1 MSKILKDDVTADS
14 FKIKVEAILER
25 LEAYKDKPEFNLEIL
40 NNDLEKIALSNR
52 PSLDELIKRGMLEE
66 LSYQIDDPQSSF
78 NQSTQETFKASDIS
92 DMMFS
97 DKMEKGSRTQYY
109 MMDVDN
115 ENALTGIKYQEGDTF
130 DKVYERVAESMRYFP
145 EDVEITP
152 KLEFTQYMKY
162 GYDEVFDTL
171 ALDNEFEFSHVLEDY
186 TIDRG
191 NINRGDLKIIYNN
204 LAEELGHDEY
214 YPESEIADDISVARG
229 TENKEVAFDDVEI

>member
-1 MSKILKDDVTADS
+1 MSKILKEDVTADS
-14 FKIKVEAILER
+14 FKIKVETILER
-25 LEAYKDKPEFNLEIL
+25 LEAYKDKSEFNLEVF

-52 PSLDELIKRGMLEE
+52 PSLDELIKRDMLEE

-78 NQSTQETFKASDIS
+78 NQSTQEAFKTSDIS

-97 DKMEKGSRTQYY
+97 DRLEKGSRTQYY

-115 ENALTGIKYQEGDTF
+115 ENALTRIKYQEGDTF
-130 DKVYERVAESMRYFP
+130 DKVYDRVAESMRYFP

-152 KLEFTQYMKY
+152 QVEFTQYMKY
-162 GYDEVFDTL
+162 GYDELFDTL

-204 LAEELGHDEY
+204 LAEELGYDEY
-214 YPESEIADDISVARG
+214 YPEREIADDISMARG
-229 TENKEVAFDDVEI
+229 TNNKEVALDDVDI

>member
-14 FKIKVEAILER
+14 FKAKVEAILER
-25 LEAYKDKPEFNLEIL
+25 LEAYKDKPEFNLEVL

-52 PSLDELIKRGMLEE
+52 PSLDELIKRDMLEE

-78 NQSTQETFKASDIS
+78 NQSTQETFKTSDIS

-97 DKMEKGSRTQYY
+97 DKMEKGSKTQYY

-130 DKVYERVAESMRYFP
+130 DKVYDRVAESMRYFP
-145 EDVEITP
+145 EGVEINP

-214 YPESEIADDISVARG
+214 YPEMEIADDISMARG
-229 TENKEVAFDDVEI
+229 TNNKEVALDDVDI

>member
-14 FKIKVEAILER
+14 FKTKVEAILER
-25 LEAYKDKPEFNLEIL
+25 LEAYKDKPEFNLEVL

-52 PSLDELIKRGMLEE
+52 PSLDELIKRDMLEE

-78 NQSTQETFKASDIS
+78 NQSTHETFKTFDIS

-97 DKMEKGSRTQYY
+97 DKMEKGSKTQYY

-130 DKVYERVAESMRYFP
+130 DKVYDRVAESMRYVP
-145 EDVEITP
+145 DDVEITP

-214 YPESEIADDISVARG
+214 YPESEISNDISVARG
-229 TENKEVAFDDVEI
+229 TDNKEFEFNDVDI

>member
-14 FKIKVEAILER
+14 FKTKVEAILER
-25 LEAYKDKPEFNLEIL
+25 LEAYKDKPEFNLEVL

-52 PSLDELIKRGMLEE
+52 PSLDELIKRDMLEE

-78 NQSTQETFKASDIS
+78 NQSTQETFKTFDIS

-97 DKMEKGSRTQYY
+97 DKMEKGSKTQYY

-130 DKVYERVAESMRYFP
+130 DKVYDRVAESMRYVP
-145 EDVEITP
+145 DDVEITP

-214 YPESEIADDISVARG
+214 YPESEIANDIAIARG
-229 TENKEVAFDDVEI
+229 TVNKEVTFDDVDI

>member
-1 MSKILKDDVTADS
+1 MIYFT
-14 FKIKVEAILER
+14 KVCYNIE
-25 LEAYKDKPEFNLEIL
+25 
-40 NNDLEKIALSNR
+40 NNIGN
-52 PSLDELIKRGMLEE
+52 
-66 LSYQIDDPQSSF
+66 
-78 NQSTQETFKASDIS
+78 KASDIS

-130 DKVYERVAESMRYFP
+130 DKVYERVAESMKYFP

-214 YPESEIADDISVARG
+214 YTESEISNDISVARG
-229 TENKEVAFDDVEI
+229 TDNKEFEFNDVDI

>member
-1 MSKILKDDVTADS
+1 MSKILKEDVTADS
-14 FKIKVEAILER
+14 FKIKVETILER
-25 LEAYKDKPEFNLEIL
+25 LEAYKDKSEFNLEVL
-40 NNDLEKIALSNR
+40 NNDLENIALSNR
-52 PSLDELIKRGMLEE
+52 PSLDELIKRDMLEE

-78 NQSTQETFKASDIS
+78 NQSSEEKFKTSDIS
-92 DMMFS
+92 DMLFS
-97 DKMEKGSRTQYY
+97 DKLEKGSRTQYY

>member
-1 MSKILKDDVTADS
+1 
-14 FKIKVEAILER
+14 
-25 LEAYKDKPEFNLEIL
+25 
-40 NNDLEKIALSNR
+40 
-52 PSLDELIKRGMLEE
+52 
-66 LSYQIDDPQSSF
+66 
-78 NQSTQETFKASDIS
+78 
-92 DMMFS
+92 MMFS

-115 ENALTGIKYQEGDTF
+115 ENALTGIKYQQGDTF
-130 DKVYERVAESMRYFP
+130 DKVYDRVAESMRYFL
-145 EDVEITP
+145 EGVEINP

-214 YPESEIADDISVARG
+214 YPEREIADDISMARG
-229 TENKEVAFDDVEI
+229 TNNKEVALDDIDI

>member
-1 MSKILKDDVTADS
+1 MSKILKDDVTIDN
-14 FKIKVEAILER
+14 FKSKVEAILDR
-25 LEAYKDKPEFNLEIL
+25 LDVYKDKPDFNLEVL
-40 NNDLEKIALSNR
+40 NNELERIALSNR
-52 PSLDELIKRGMLEE
+52 PSLDELIKRDMLEE

-78 NQSTQETFKASDIS
+78 NHSSEEKFKTSDIS

-97 DKMEKGSRTQYY
+97 DKMEKGSKTHYY

-115 ENALTGIKYQEGDTF
+115 ENALTGIKYQQGDTF
-130 DKVYERVAESMRYFP
+130 DKVYDRVAESMRYFP

-152 KLEFTQYMKY
+152 QVEFTQYMKY
-162 GYDEVFDTL
+162 GYDELFDTL

-214 YPESEIADDISVARG
+214 YPESEIVDDISMARG
-229 TENKEVAFDDVEI
+229 TENKEVTVDDIDI

>member
-14 FKIKVEAILER
+14 FKTKVEAILER
-25 LEAYKDKPEFNLEIL
+25 LEAYKDKPEFNLEVL

-52 PSLDELIKRGMLEE
+52 PSLDELIKRDMLEE

-78 NQSTQETFKASDIS
+78 NQSTQETFKTFDIS

-97 DKMEKGSRTQYY
+97 DKMEKGSKTQYY

-130 DKVYERVAESMRYFP
+130 DKVYDRVAESMRYVP
-145 EDVEITP
+145 DDVEITP

-171 ALDNEFEFSHVLEDY
+171 ALDNEFEFSHVFEDY

-214 YPESEIADDISVARG
+214 YPESEISNDISVARG
-229 TENKEVAFDDVEI
+229 TENKEFEFNDVDI